1 MGLLRDT
8 YNITEINTSGVIC
21 QMARQNDILE
31 EGNKLKKQD
40 LQTKD
45 RVDISLKEYKELQEK
60 AELLRKWDNFAYMVE
75 RCTGL
80 NSEKFLKGRVIRAD
94 FDENY
99 CNHTQMTAIVLEFK
113 PEDLI

>member
-8 YNITEINTSGVIC
+8 YNITEVDMSGVEREMRRKNNI
-21 QMARQNDILE
+21 QEAQNKAINE
-31 EGNKLKKQD
+31 
-40 LQTKD
+40 TKD

-80 NSEKFLKGRVIRAD
+80 NSKKFLKGRVIRAD

-99 CNHTQMTAIVLEFK
+99 CNNTKMTAIVLEFK